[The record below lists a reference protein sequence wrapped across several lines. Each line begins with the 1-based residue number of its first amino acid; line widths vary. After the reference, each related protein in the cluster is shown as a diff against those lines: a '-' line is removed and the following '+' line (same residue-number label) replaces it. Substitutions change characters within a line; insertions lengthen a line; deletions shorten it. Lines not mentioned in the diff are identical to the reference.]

1 MMSPANLNSA
11 FPPLSSVRAADRAME
26 HSHSP
31 VEAQPPGVALRDGS
45 SEPVTPLVAEAPG
58 HTPVLWPV
66 QIDPV
71 AVHAAVLIAQ
81 EAYRNQK
88 ALEGLAM
95 LVQVSTGAKADVS
108 RPIGRAPVPPPSAAD
123 AQGNDGFSR

>member
-11 FPPLSSVRAADRAME
+11 FPPLSSVRATDRAME
-26 HSHSP
+26 HPPGP
-31 VEAQPPGVALRDGS
+31 VEAKPPGVALRDES
-45 SEPVTPLVAEAPG
+45 TQPVTPLVAEAPG

-95 LVQVSTGAKADVS
+95 LVQVSTGPKADVA
-108 RPIGRAPVPPPSAAD
+108 RPIGRAPVEPPSATD
-123 AQGNDGFSR
+123 TLGNDGFSR